1 MCNWLGAV
9 TVGATGRSDSC
20 RNWGRKGNVAYVEGL
35 ARWVK
40 ASRHCR

>member
-20 RNWGRKGNVAYVEGL
+20 RNWGRKGNVGED
-35 ARWVK
+35 VK
-40 ASRHCR
+40 